1 MNFDFSNNKD
11 IDLSQEF
18 LPVYASDQVDT
29 IYRFSIFRTTGNNLF
44 PAEGVEYFS
53 ILDSETLDMA
63 LLGIKYILHGKT
75 LQIKSKLCITQGDQE
90 VMQLVTEEL
99 VERLVQKRML
109 EIKQS
114 RNKPRLKNG

>member
-1 MNFDFSNNKD
+1 MNFDFSNNKE
-11 IDLSQEF
+11 IDLTQEF

-29 IYRFSIFRTTGNNLF
+29 IYRFAIFKTTANNLF
-44 PAEGVEYFS
+44 PAEDVEYFS

-63 LLGIKYILHGKT
+63 LLGIKYIFHGKT

-99 VERLVQKRML
+99 VERLVQKKM
-109 EIKQS
+109 EEMKQS
-114 RNKPRLKNG
+114 RKKPELKNG